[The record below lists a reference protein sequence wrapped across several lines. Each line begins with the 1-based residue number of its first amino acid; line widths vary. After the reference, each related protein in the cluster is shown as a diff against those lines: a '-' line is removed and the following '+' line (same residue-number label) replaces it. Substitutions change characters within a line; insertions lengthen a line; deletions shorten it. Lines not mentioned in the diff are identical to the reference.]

1 MQGCFISMEYCIIYD
16 YTYNIKSNHM
26 YVADSDPFIERNALE
41 MDQEL
46 TVASNPSDKD
56 TFWYDNSV
64 KSNPVALEDPSTP
77 H

>member
-1 MQGCFISMEYCIIYD
+1 
-16 YTYNIKSNHM
+16 M